1 MPLGRE
7 PPERED
13 AHAGLD
19 VANDVASRSSAS
31 AVFDRVGISEHVMD
45 RITCPRTLAKMSLVC
60 PQWWRAAQRNP
71 KYKKLPPSFGVAY
84 PALTRRLEGG
94 DCSNVTIVL
103 GRTKETIAAGV
114 EKSTWC
120 TVYST
125 SQLNMVSAL
134 TAYAPQDARSFNR
147 TLSAVADVVLAW
159 PWLRISGQGNCQCNV
174 EVGPGWTP
182 GTMDIV
188 RPGDRWKVRVNTIQ
202 GWEEMPTEFTMDEN
216 GHRDD
221 FYEMGYLDERD
232 QQLPPPEE
240 AWTTDNG
247 PLFEFQSQFPLL
259 HEFVSSQTRYQRL
272 EIGRLADLSR
282 CTDLSSPSPLGRLVT
297 GKVGMQKGRAALLW
311 QSPPEC
317 QTVDDVLAAA
327 ETWLRS
333 ARGKRRKQNI

>member
-1 MPLGRE
+1 MSSLMPLGRE
-7 PPERED
+7 PSERR
-13 AHAGLD
+13 LD
-19 VANDVASRSSAS
+19 VVNDVASRSSAI
-31 AVFDRVGISEHVMD
+31 AFFDRVGNNEKVVDLIQ
-45 RITCPRTLAKMSLVC
+45 CPRTLAKMSLVC

-71 KYKKLPPSFGVAY
+71 KYKKLPPSFSVAY

-94 DCSNVTIVL
+94 DCINVTMVL

-134 TAYAPQDARSFNR
+134 SASAPQDTRSFNR
-147 TLSAVADVVLAW
+147 TLSAVADVVFAW

-174 EVGPGWTP
+174 EVGPEWTP
-182 GTMDIV
+182 DTMDIV
-188 RPGDRWKVRVNTIQ
+188 RPGDRWKVHVATLEGYQ
-202 GWEEMPTEFTMDEN
+202 EMPTDYAMDEN
-216 GHRDD
+216 GQRDD

-240 AWTTDNG
+240 AWATDNG
-247 PLFEFQSQFPLL
+247 PLFEFQAQFPRL
-259 HEFVSSQTRYQRL
+259 HEFVSSQTRYQRF

-282 CTDLSSPSPLGRLVT
+282 CADLSSPTPLGRLVT
-297 GKVGMQKGRAALLW
+297 GTVGMCKGRATLLW

-327 ETWLRS
+327 ETWLRT